1 MFDLS
6 GKSALVTGASGGIGG
21 AIARHLHGAG
31 ANVGLSG
38 TRVDALDALAGELG
52 ERCAVLPCDLSD
64 GDAVGALIGQA
75 DEALGAMGGAVDIVV
90 NNAGLTRDNLA
101 LRLKDED
108 WEQVMAVNLTAAFR
122 LSKAALRG
130 MMKRRWG
137 RIVNITSIVGVTGNG
152 GQTNYAAS
160 KAGIIGFSKSLAQ
173 EVSSRNITVNCLAP
187 GFIQTAMTD
196 ALDETQRENLL
207 AGIPAGRLGTVD
219 DVAGGVLYLA
229 SEEAS
234 YVTGQ
239 TLHINGGMAMI

>member
-1 MFDLS
+1 L
-6 GKSALVTGASGGIGG
+6 GGG
-21 AIARHLHGAG
+21 
-31 ANVGLSG
+31 V
-38 TRVDALDALAGELG
+38 E
-52 ERCAVLPCDLSD
+52 
-64 GDAVGALIGQA
+64 
-75 DEALGAMGGAVDIVV
+75 GGAVDIVV

-101 LRLKDED
+101 VRLKDED

-122 LSKAALRG
+122 LSRAALRG

-173 EVSSRNITVNCLAP
+173 EVASRNITVNCLAP
-187 GFIQTAMTD
+187 GFIQTPMTE
-196 ALDETQRENLL
+196 ALNDKQREALL
-207 AGIPAGRLGTVD
+207 AGIPAGRLGVVD
-219 DVAGGVLYLA
+219 DIAAGALYLA
-229 SEEAS
+229 SDEAA

>member
-1 MFDLS
+1 
-6 GKSALVTGASGGIGG
+6 
-21 AIARHLHGAG
+21 
-31 ANVGLSG
+31 
-38 TRVDALDALAGELG
+38 LG

-64 GDAVGALIGQA
+64 GEAVGALIGQA
-75 DEALGAMGGAVDIVV
+75 DEALGSVDIVI

-160 KAGIIGFSKSLAQ
+160 KAGIIGFAKSLAQ
-173 EVSSRNITVNCLAP
+173 EVASRNITVNCVAP
-187 GFIQTAMTD
+187 GFIQTPMTD
-196 ALDETQRENLL
+196 ALDEGQRENLL
-207 AGIPAGRLGTVD
+207 ASIPAGRLGVVD
-219 DVAGGVLYLA
+219 DVAAGVLYLA